1 MVWIHVCRLQQKHA
15 RTQARTHL
23 TQQLLLS
30 LMLKAAVMKVTSND
44 VQDVTEAPK
53 NMGPDAFRQQI
64 LPSVMLKSAMS
75 KIILMMCRT

>member
-1 MVWIHVCRLQQKHA
+1 MVWNHVCRLQQKHA
-15 RTQARTHL
+15 RTQAWTHL

-53 NMGPDAFRQQI
+53 NMGPDAYRRLNSLSECVRQQI
-64 LPSVMLKSAMS
+64 
-75 KIILMMCRT
+75 